1 MSTGRQMM
9 GLNPK
14 FVSSDVNLF
23 LLPYMDEKDNR
34 KTEGECFLSNDNIN
48 KKLINVLP

>member
-14 FVSSDVNLF
+14 FVSSDMNLF
-23 LLPYMDEKDNR
+23 LLPYMDDKDNR
-34 KTEGECFLSNDNIN
+34 KTEGECFPNFLTDPKFSDR
-48 KKLINVLP
+48 

>member
-34 KTEGECFLSNDNIN
+34 KSEGEGFILCDEIY
-48 KKLINVLP
+48 K